1 MGIKPILIILVDICG
16 YTNFICMH
24 KMSLLHAEKI
34 IGELM
39 ESVLN
44 EVELPVVA
52 HEILGDAISLYA
64 LDDGSADSADN
75 SCSPILRDSG

>member
-1 MGIKPILIILVDICG
+1 MAL
-16 YTNFICMH
+16 H

-39 ESVLN
+39 ESVLD

-52 HEILGDAISLYA
+52 QEILVDAISLYA
-64 LDDGSADSADN
+64 LDDGSPDLSFTIVKLI
-75 SCSPILRDSG
+75 C